1 MNDLLKA
8 FIPSGRLIEAVPSDN
23 TLLGKFIHFPLKLI
37 PRSFII
43 PILQG
48 KLRGKKWVA
57 GSAVNSCWL
66 GSYEYEKQSI
76 FAESV
81 AEGSIVFDIG
91 AHVGFYTLLSSVL
104 VGPKGRVFAFE
115 PIDKNLFYLKKHLQL
130 NQITNVSLIEAA
142 VSDHNGFTYFAEGRT
157 SSQGYISPKGNL
169 LVRTVCLDELYL
181 KGEILVPDF
190 IKIDV
195 EGAEMS
201 VLIGARSILEHSHP
215 MIFLATHGED
225 VHQQCVILL
234 KSFDYKIEAIDG
246 KPLTHSEEILAYQ

>member
-8 FIPSGRLIEAVPSDN
+8 FIPSGRLIEAVPSDK
-23 TLLGKFIHFPLKLI
+23 TLLGKFIHFPLRLI
-37 PRSFII
+37 PRSLII

-48 KLRGKKWVA
+48 KLRGKKWVV
-57 GSAVNSCWL
+57 GSSVNSCWL

-81 AEGSIVFDIG
+81 TEGSIVFDIG

-104 VGPKGRVFAFE
+104 VGQKGRVFTFE
-115 PIDKNLFYLKKHLQL
+115 PVENNLFYLKKHIRL
-130 NQITNVSLIEAA
+130 NHITNVTLIEAA
-142 VSDHNGFTYFAEGRT
+142 VSDHNGFTYFATGRT

-169 LVRTVCLDELYL
+169 LVRTVCLDDLYL
-181 KGEILVPDF
+181 KGEVLVPDF

-201 VLIGARSILEHSHP
+201 VLLGAKSILQHYHP
-215 MIFLATHGED
+215 VIFLSTHVEY
-225 VHQQCVILL
+225 VHQQCVGFL
-234 KSFDYKIEAIDG
+234 KSIDYKIKAIGG
-246 KPLTHSEEILAYQ
+246 KIISPLDEIVAYT